1 MVCVYVVCMQCE
13 ICGGGWYG
21 MWRVCYAY
29 NSMLYMHSV
38 YDGCT
43 CVWSMNAQ
51 CAVCVEYIRKGSHD
65 VYVFTYDWNL
75 RDSKT
80 LE

>member
-1 MVCVYVVCMQCE
+1 MVCVYVVCMQCV

-21 MWRVCYAY
+21 MWSVCCAY
-29 NSMLYMHSV
+29 MSMLYMHNK
-38 YDGCT
+38 YDGCM
-43 CVWSMNAQ
+43 CVQCMNAQ
-51 CAVCVEYIRKGSHD
+51 CAVCVGYIRKGSHD

-80 LE
+80 